1 MWLLLQV
8 ADKYVH
14 LVTSINNADT
24 LITLIVPSI
33 MIIFSNFRISVALS
47 QYYHDRQVMLAQNR
61 QTERTSGD
69 AAVAAAAIRESSSS
83 TSPGRRLGQQNSLIT
98 VPTTSAD
105 HTQRRSSPLADNCSF
120 DRLQM
125 KVTLITHNCCK

>member
-33 MIIFSNFRISVALS
+33 MIIFSNVRISVALS
-47 QYYHDRQVMLAQNR
+47 QFYRDRQVMLAQGR

-69 AAVAAAAIRESSSS
+69 AAADDGGSDSARGSSY
-83 TSPGRRLGQQNSLIT
+83 
-98 VPTTSAD
+98 
-105 HTQRRSSPLADNCSF
+105 RRSTGHQTSITLARATFSDRNELTAGGNVSF
-120 DRLQM
+120 NLLQM
-125 KVTLITHNCCK
+125 KVGLMNTRILS